1 MTGILHVVP
10 GLDDPSNG
18 IAVAAKLIAGEQ
30 GADLVDVRAFNR
42 ADIGS
47 FGRYAEI
54 WVHSMWLPRTMRA
67 CRRILRMPE
76 GPEGRPRLVR
86 MVHGNL
92 DPARLA
98 YHGWRKRLVGLA
110 ERGLLRRCDRLV
122 ATCAAEGEWI
132 RAYVGK
138 GCPAI
143 AVEDLK
149 RFFRLES
156 DERSS
161 SVGIRIEEPLHLL
174 YLGRRHPLKGV
185 GFLERAVTEFN
196 RSSEHSNIRTVELR
210 IVSDHFGEELARD
223 WDWCDVLVLPTLSEN
238 FGLVVAEALERG
250 KRVITTDGAPAWGEG
265 TSDFGGRLI
274 YLKGYREGSGRTRVG
289 LLKEALGMVA
299 GGERTEG
306 DLTVVHVCPDASP
319 SSGVNCF
326 CTQLDGALGK
336 VQGLRFKVQSLVV
349 RSYADLLRETSKL
362 NCPSS
367 TARLVL
373 HIHGLWLG
381 DHHRAAVWAR
391 RHGVPV
397 VWSAHG
403 MTSPWAMRNRRW
415 KKLPAWW
422 LYQRRDLRGAALL
435 HATSEQEAEWNRRA
449 GLKNRQVLV
458 PLGTQA
464 GEVKVGGDGEQRK
477 EFTVLFVGRIH
488 PVKGLA
494 NLVRAAA
501 ALDRTIRVRIV
512 GPDEGGHLSE
522 LRGLCAD
529 GGASVSFV
537 GERHGAELEREYEG
551 CDILVLP
558 SFTENFGGVVVDAL
572 AHGKPVIASTFTPWK
587 CLEESA
593 CGWWVGNSPA
603 SLAEAIQSAAKLP
616 RARLAEMGER
626 GRRLVAE
633 RFTWEAVA
641 KRMAEAYGK
650 IAGRTT
656 GK

>member
-1 MTGILHVVP
+1 MTKILHVVP

-18 IAVAAKLIAGEQ
+18 ISVAAKLIAGGQ
-30 GADLVDVRAFNR
+30 GADLVDVRTFNR
-42 ADIGS
+42 SDIRS

-54 WVHSMWLPRTMRA
+54 WVHSMWLPQTLRA
-67 CRRILRMPE
+67 CWRIAQMPD
-76 GPEGRPRLVR
+76 GSNGRPKLVR
-86 MVHGNL
+86 MLHGNL
-92 DPARLA
+92 DPVRLA
-98 YHGWRKRLVGLA
+98 YHGWKKRLVGPI
-110 ERGLLRRCDRLV
+110 ERGLLKRCDRLV
-122 ATCAAEGEWI
+122 ATCTAEKGWI
-132 RAYVGK
+132 QTYVGK
-138 GCPAI
+138 DCPEI
-143 AVEDLK
+143 ATEDLK
-149 RFFRLES
+149 RFFNVRMFECSECSKSGKGSL
-156 DERSS
+156 R
-161 SVGIRIEEPLHLL
+161 LL

-185 GFLERAVTEFN
+185 EFLERAVTAFN
-196 RSSEHSNIRTVELR
+196 QSYEHSEHSNIRTVELR
-210 IVSDHFGEELARD
+210 RVSDHFGEELERD

-274 YLKGYREGSGRTRVG
+274 YLRGYRDGTDRKRVA
-289 LLKEALGMVA
+289 LLKEALGMIA
-299 GGERTEG
+299 GGEKSE
-306 DLTVVHVCPDASP
+306 DNLTVVHVCPDTFP

-326 CTQLDGALGK
+326 CTQLNDALGS
-336 VQGLRFKVQSLVV
+336 VQGLKFKVQSFVV
-349 RSYADLLRETSKL
+349 RSFADLLLQTSKL
-362 NCPSS
+362 NGQSS
-367 TARLVL
+367 DARLVL
-373 HIHGLWLG
+373 HIHGLWLR

-403 MTSPWAMRNRRW
+403 MTSPWAMRNRWW

-422 LYQRRDLRGAALL
+422 LYQRRDLRAAALL
-435 HATSEQEAEWNRRA
+435 HATSEQEMEWNRRA
-449 GLKNRQVLV
+449 GLKNRQILA
-458 PLGTQA
+458 PLGTNSPILQSNNRTI
-464 GEVKVGGDGEQRK
+464 QQSNN
-477 EFTVLFVGRIH
+477 FTVLFDGRIH

-501 ALDRTIRVRIV
+501 SLDRTIRVRIV

-537 GERHGAELEREYEG
+537 GEKHGAELEREYET
-551 CDILVLP
+551 CDVLVLP

-587 CLEESA
+587 CLEEFS
-593 CGWWVGNSPA
+593 CGWWIANSPE
-603 SLAEAIQSAAKLP
+603 SLAKAIQSAAKLP
-616 RARLAEMGER
+616 RERLAEMGER

-641 KRMAEAYGK
+641 KKMAEEYRG
-650 IAGRTT
+650 IV
-656 GK
+656 